1 MNIFIIPSCIKSK
14 LGMINHDERFEQTL
28 KTFETVRKQVPNSI
42 IVFCDSSIGGLEDQK
57 RFKLRDNVDFYLD
70 YSGDE
75 TAQEI
80 NEKKLKSHGETYLLQ
95 KAIDFAKTKIDLEK
109 ETGRMFKLGGR
120 CELLDEF
127 TMDDYADADGKFVF
141 KKRTES
147 WMEKTVQLRN
157 NSTHTLQTRLYSWSL
172 SMTDEYLSIL
182 EKNVPLLNSG
192 LDTEHAHFVNIPK
205 DKLLEFDVLNVGC
218 YVAGYTE
225 SYYIKD

>member
-42 IVFCDSSIGGLEDQK
+42 IVFCDSSIGGLEEERK
-57 RFKLRDNVDFYLD
+57 SLIRNNVNYFLD
-70 YSGDE
+70 YSNNPV
-75 TAQEI
+75 AQEI
-80 NEKKLKSHGETYLLQ
+80 NENKQKSLGETYLLQ
-95 KAIDFAKTKIDLEK
+95 SAINFAKVELNLGNED
-109 ETGRMFKLGGR
+109 GRMFKLGGR

-127 TMDDYADADGKFVF
+127 TLDDYADADGKFVF
-141 KKRTES
+141 KKRLDS
-147 WMEKTVQLRN
+147 WMDKTIQN
-157 NSTHTLQTRLYSWSL
+157 QFGSTHLLETRLYSWSL
-172 SMTDEYLSIL
+172 NMTDEYLSIL
-182 EKNVPLLNSG
+182 KKNIQLLNSG

>member
-42 IVFCDSSIGGLEDQK
+42 IVFCDSSIGGLEEERK
-57 RFKLRDNVDFYLD
+57 SLIRNNVNYFLD
-70 YSGDE
+70 YSNNPV
-75 TAQEI
+75 AQEI
-80 NEKKLKSHGETYLLQ
+80 NENKQKSLGETYLLQ
-95 KAIDFAKTKIDLEK
+95 SAINFAKIELNLGNED
-109 ETGRMFKLGGR
+109 GRMFKLGGR

-127 TMDDYADADGKFVF
+127 TLDDYADADGKFVF
-141 KKRTES
+141 KKRLDS
-147 WMEKTVQLRN
+147 WMDKTIQN
-157 NSTHTLQTRLYSWSL
+157 QFGSTHLLETRLYSWSL
-172 SMTDEYLSIL
+172 NMTDEYLSIL
-182 EKNVPLLNSG
+182 KKNIQLLNSG

>member
-42 IVFCDSSIGGLEDQK
+42 IVFCDSSIGGLEEERK
-57 RFKLRDNVDFYLD
+57 SLIRNNVNYFLD
-70 YSGDE
+70 YSNNPV
-75 TAQEI
+75 AQEI
-80 NEKKLKSHGETYLLQ
+80 NENKQKSLGETYLLQ
-95 KAIDFAKTKIDLEK
+95 SAINFAKVELNLGNED
-109 ETGRMFKLGGR
+109 GRMFKLGGR

-127 TMDDYADADGKFVF
+127 TLDDYADADDKFVF
-141 KKRTES
+141 KKRLDS
-147 WMEKTVQLRN
+147 WMDKTIQN
-157 NSTHTLQTRLYSWSL
+157 QFGSTHLLETRLYSWSL
-172 SMTDEYLSIL
+172 NMTDEYLSIL
-182 EKNVPLLNSG
+182 KKNIQLLNSG